1 METRGLRPQRYGYAR
16 ILNPAAAQILP
27 ARGTLRLVPYAA
39 LLGAML
45 LFTVGTSFAKQLFAD
60 VGAEGTAFYRAGFS
74 AVVLVALWRPWRR
87 AWTRREL
94 ADMALYGASLGAM
107 NLSFY
112 KALATLPLGVAMAIE
127 FLGPLCVALVHAR
140 RLAHFAWIGLA
151 VVGLGLLL
159 PIAGPVR
166 MLDPTGVGFALLA
179 ALFWAL
185 YIVFGQRGGHVHPG
199 HAVAVG
205 MTTAALVIA
214 PFGIARAGLRLFDP
228 RLMALGFGAGIV
240 SSALPF
246 SLERLALRGIPHRT
260 FGIMVAAEP
269 AVGAIAGMIMLGE
282 MLSVRQGI
290 AIACVIAAGAG
301 SVLWN
306 DADGHALP
314 DDPLRGS

>member
-1 METRGLRPQRYGYAR
+1 MNE
-16 ILNPAAAQILP
+16 PAKIVQAEPGRAGAI
-27 ARGTLRLVPYAA
+27 PYAA

-45 LFTVGTSFAKQLFAD
+45 LFTVGTSFAKQLFAN

-74 AVVLVALWRPWRR
+74 ALVLVALWRPWRR
-87 AWTRREL
+87 VWTRREL

-107 NLSFY
+107 NLAFY
-112 KALATLPLGVAMAIE
+112 KALVTLPLGIAMAIE
-127 FLGPLCVALVHAR
+127 FLGPLTVALFHSR
-140 RLAHFAWIGLA
+140 RLAHLAWIALA

-166 MLDPTGVGFALLA
+166 ALDPAGVGYALLA

-214 PFGIARAGLRLFDP
+214 PFGIASVGLRLLDP
-228 RLMALGFGAGIV
+228 RLMVLGLAAGIV

-246 SLERLALRGIPHRT
+246 SLERVALRGIPHRT
-260 FGIMVAAEP
+260 FGIIVAAEP
-269 AVGAIAGMIMLGE
+269 AVGAIVGMVMLGE
-282 MLSVRQGI
+282 MLSARQVL
-290 AIACVIAAGAG
+290 AIACVIAASAG
-301 SVLWN
+301 TVLWN
-306 DADGHALP
+306 GDGRHALP
-314 DDPLRGS
+314 DDPLCGV